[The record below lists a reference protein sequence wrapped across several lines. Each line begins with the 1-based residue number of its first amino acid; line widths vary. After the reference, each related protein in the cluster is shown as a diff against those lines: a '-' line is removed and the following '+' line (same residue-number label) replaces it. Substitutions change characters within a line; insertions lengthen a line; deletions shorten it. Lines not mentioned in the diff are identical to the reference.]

1 VADRARPVASVVI
14 PAHDEEAVIGRLL
27 TPLAPAAVA
36 GELLVVVACNGC
48 TDRTAVVAAGFS
60 GVMVVTIGDA
70 SKVAALNAGDAAA
83 GDVFPRL
90 YIDADVRVDLEAVR
104 AVAEALDTDLPR
116 AAAPRMRAIV
126 AGRPAVVR
134 GFYRVFMELPWV
146 TDNLVG
152 SGFYGV
158 SRAGRARFGAFP
170 DLINDDLVVRELF
183 RSDERICVAAHEF
196 AIETPRTTSALVRA
210 KARVSRGVGE
220 YAELAEAA
228 RRGRGEPAR
237 RPRGGSLPFVRLGL
251 DPRNWPALAAYGLV
265 RGGARLRRAT
275 SAAGAWGQDRTTRS
289 PA

>member
-1 VADRARPVASVVI
+1 VV
-14 PAHDEEAVIGRLL
+14 
-27 TPLAPAAVA
+27 
-36 GELLVVVACNGC
+36 
-48 TDRTAVVAAGFS
+48 
-60 GVMVVTIGDA
+60 VVTIGEA
-70 SKVAALNAGDAAA
+70 SKPAALNAGDAAA

-104 AVAEALDTDLPR
+104 AVAAALDTDLPR

-126 AGRPAVVR
+126 DGRPSVVR
-134 GFYRVFMELPWV
+134 GFYRVFMQLPWV

-158 SRAGRARFGAFP
+158 SRAGRARFGPFP

-183 RSDERICVAAHEF
+183 RSDERICVDAHEF

-228 RRGRGEPAR
+228 RRARGEPAR
-237 RPRGGSLPFVRLGL
+237 RPRGGSLPFVRIGL
-251 DPRNWPALAAYGLV
+251 DPRNWPSLAAYGLV
-265 RGGARLRRAT
+265 RARARLRRAM
-275 SAAGAWGQDRTTRS
+275 SPSGGWGQDRTTRG
-289 PA
+289 AA